1 MGDDTECGDTTSV
14 LRLAPEETTKRNGD
28 RLEND
33 SKDRTALSR
42 LDDHCADPEGTSAAS
57 SKNAIKK
64 GGNATKDSRNTAGFK
79 CTKCAKRFLRETSLK
94 RHVESTHDVQC
105 DVCAKVFAH
114 RYTLSRHRRLHG
126 PKPFKCS
133 VCEKTFTFSYYL
145 QQHEMRHQITKDSP
159 PNRHVHCLMCDTTYP
174 SRVDLWHHQ
183 KSSHGAANAMNATTA
198 VRLRCSICSKEL
210 TSSRGLRV
218 HRLIHD
224 GVRPFVCDKCGA
236 SFYDKCHLM
245 RHCKQ
250 HSGERVACELCG
262 KTFISP
268 WQVRRH
274 KQQKHK
280 CVDSETLIIPS
291 DRGGADIAPV

>member
-1 MGDDTECGDTTSV
+1 MGDSTERGDTTSA
-14 LRLAPEETTKRNGD
+14 LRLAPEETKSKRD
-28 RLEND
+28 RCENY
-33 SKDRTALSR
+33 SKDRTAAAR
-42 LDDHCADPEGTSAAS
+42 LEDHCADSEGASSAS
-57 SKNAIKK
+57 SKDATKK
-64 GGNATKDSRNTAGFK
+64 GQNATKDSRFK
-79 CTKCAKRFLRETSLK
+79 CTKCAKRFLRETSLA
-94 RHVESTHDVQC
+94 RHMESTHDVRC

-114 RYTLSRHRRLHG
+114 RCTLSRHRRLHG

-145 QQHEMRHQITKDSP
+145 QQHETRHQITKDSP
-159 PNRHVHCLMCDTTYP
+159 PTRQVHCLVCDTMYP

-183 KSSHGAANAMNATTA
+183 KLSHGAANATNATTA
-198 VRLRCSICSKEL
+198 VRLQCSICSKEL

-218 HRLIHD
+218 HRLIHE
-224 GVRPFVCDKCGA
+224 GVRPYVCDKCGA

-250 HSGERVACELCG
+250 HSGERVVCELCG

-280 CVDSETLIIPS
+280 GVHSEKVISPS
-291 DRGGADIAPV
+291 DRGGADIARV

>member
-1 MGDDTECGDTTSV
+1 MGDGAGYSDTTST
-14 LRLAPEETTKRNGD
+14 LPLSREETTKCERD
-28 RLEND
+28 TREND
-33 SKDRTALSR
+33 CIDRTAQAR
-42 LDDHCADPEGTSAAS
+42 LDDRCTDPKFTSAAS
-57 SKNAIKK
+57 SKDALKK
-64 GGNATKDSRNTAGFK
+64 GQSATKESHETAGFK
-79 CTKCAKRFLRETSLK
+79 CTKCAKRFLRETSLT
-94 RHVESTHDVQC
+94 HHMESTHDLRC

-114 RYTLSRHRRLHG
+114 RCTLSRHRRLHG
-126 PKPFKCS
+126 RRPFKCS

-145 QQHEMRHQITKDSP
+145 QQHEARHQITKDSP
-159 PNRHVHCLMCDTTYP
+159 PTRQVHCLICDTTYP

-183 KSSHGAANAMNATTA
+183 KSCHGAASNATTA
-198 VRLRCSICSKEL
+198 VRLQCSVCSKRL

-250 HSGERVACELCG
+250 HSGERVVCELCG

-280 CVDSETLIIPS
+280 GVDSGKNIIPS
-291 DRGGADIAPV
+291 DRGEVVIARV